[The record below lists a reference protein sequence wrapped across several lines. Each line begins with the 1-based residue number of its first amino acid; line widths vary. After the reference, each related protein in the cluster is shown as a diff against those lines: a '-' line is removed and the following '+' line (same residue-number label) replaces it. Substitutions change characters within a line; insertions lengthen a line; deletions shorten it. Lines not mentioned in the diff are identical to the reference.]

1 MRRAYPYLRRMRSVA
16 GLAIVAFGLMAVPAS
31 GQPALNAVT
40 AVAAAASAKTGA
52 QQPNASPAAPAGD
65 LQNLVGIL
73 QNDKQRTQL
82 INELQALIA
91 AQKGAGPATGTALSA
106 APAAESEAPS
116 VVEGVAAKFGEIA
129 NETLNII
136 GIARAAPSAIRW
148 IKAQATSARARS
160 AWLDALT
167 RLAIVFVGATIAAI
181 AAGRLLRPMRAR
193 IVARHREQFLRWLP
207 QFVIMLVLAW
217 VPIAVFV
224 AVATLV
230 LAALAPIWPARP
242 IAAVAIAAI
251 LRSQAL
257 MAAAWVMLLSPVYL
271 YFLRLGEESRTYVY
285 IWTRRF
291 VFWAVYGFAA
301 AQLLTLLGAP
311 AAIDDLILRLTTIV
325 LAGLAIVVV
334 LQNHAAVSAIL
345 RSDPEAAPSTGLF
358 HTVRSGLADI
368 WHILAIL
375 YILGSFGSYIVDLHG
390 GVGFVLRA
398 TGASLA
404 VLVGAAFATRLV
416 HILNRRG
423 FELSGDWRRRFPGL
437 PNRANRYLPA
447 LVFGISAVI
456 YTLAVVLLL
465 QAWGVDVIGWLEQ
478 QPVRQT
484 LGTLVSIAFVV
495 VIAVIVWELVNAAVE
510 RALTGGSPVRQAQ
523 VGARLR
529 TLLPLARSTILIA
542 IITMAGIII
551 LSQLGVNIGPLL
563 AGAGIIGIAV
573 GLGSQQLVRDIINGL
588 FILIENTVAI
598 GDFVDIGGGHAGTV
612 EELTIRSMRLRDGA
626 GAVHTVPFSSVT
638 MIVNTNRGI
647 GNAGVSVNLALG
659 EDTDSAARLLAE
671 IASAMRQEPEFKP
684 HMLSDLQYW
693 GVDRVEGQ
701 SVTLVGQIVCTDKG
715 RWPVQ
720 REFNRRVMR
729 RFQAEGIALAL
740 PAQTVFVREPEIVA
754 EAHAGDPSQV
764 TRFRAPRDRG

>member
-1 MRRAYPYLRRMRSVA
+1 MRSIA
-16 GLAIVAFGLMAVPAS
+16 WLAIVALGLVAVPVW
-31 GQPALNAVT
+31 GQPSLNPVA
-40 AVAAAASAKTGA
+40 AIAAAANAKTGA
-52 QQPNASPAAPAGD
+52 QQPTASQAFPSGD
-65 LQNLVGIL
+65 LQSLVSTL

-91 AQKGAGPATGTALSA
+91 AQKSA
-106 APAAESEAPS
+106 APATNSATSPPPATESEAPGL
-116 VVEGVAAKFGEIA
+116 VEGLAAKFGDIA
-129 NETLNII
+129 SETLDVV
-136 GIARAAPSAIRW
+136 GIARAAPSAVRW
-148 IKAQATSARARS
+148 FEAQAYSPTARRI
-160 AWLDALT
+160 WLDALT
-167 RLAIVFVGATIAAI
+167 RLAIVFVAATIAAI
-181 AAGRLLRPMRAR
+181 AAGWLLRPVRAR
-193 IVARHREQFLRWLP
+193 IVARHSREFGRWLA
-207 QFVIMLVLAW
+207 QFIIMLVLVW
-217 VPIAVFV
+217 VPIAVFA

-230 LAALAPIWPARP
+230 LAALAPAWPARP
-242 IAAVAIAAI
+242 IAAIGIAAI

-257 MAAAWVMLLSPVYL
+257 LAAAWVILLSPVHP

-291 VFWAVYGFAA
+291 VCWAVYGFAA
-301 AQLLTLLGAP
+301 AQLARMLGAH
-311 AAIDDLILRLTTIV
+311 ATVEDLILRLTTIV

-334 LQNHAAVSAIL
+334 LQNHAAVSNLL
-345 RSDPEAAPSTGLF
+345 RSGPEAARSTSLF
-358 HTVRSGLADI
+358 NAMRSGLADI

-375 YILGSFGSYIVDLHG
+375 YILGSFGSYLVDLHG

-398 TGASLA
+398 TVASLA
-404 VLVGAAFATRLV
+404 VLVGAAFATRFTHL
-416 HILNRRG
+416 LNHRG

-447 LVFGISAVI
+447 LVFGISTIIYAV
-456 YTLAVVLLL
+456 AVLLLL
-465 QAWGVDVIGWLEQ
+465 QAWGVDVFGWLAQ
-478 QPVRQT
+478 QPVRET
-484 LGTLVSIAFVV
+484 LGSLLSIAFVV

-510 RALTGGSPVRQAQ
+510 RALTGGNPVRQAQ
-523 VGARLR
+523 VSARLR

-563 AGAGIIGIAV
+563 AGAGIIGIAI

-647 GNAGVSVNLALG
+647 GNAGVSLNLALG
-659 EDTDSAARLLAE
+659 EDTDSAARILAE
-671 IASAMRQEPEFKP
+671 VASAMRQEPEFKP

-693 GVDRVEGQ
+693 GVDKVEGQ
-701 SVTLVGQIVCTDKG
+701 SVTLVGQIICTDKG

-740 PAQTVFVREPEIVA
+740 PTQTVFVRERESMA
-754 EAHAGDPSQV
+754 ETLAGDPSQV
-764 TRFRAPRDRG
+764 TPFRAPRDRG

>member
-1 MRRAYPYLRRMRSVA
+1 MRRACPYLRRMRSIA
-16 GLAIVAFGLMAVPAS
+16 WLAIVAFGLVAVPVSA
-31 GQPALNAVT
+31 QPSLNAVT
-40 AVAAAASAKTGA
+40 AIAAAANAKTGA
-52 QQPNASPAAPAGD
+52 AAPAASQKPPAGD

-73 QNDKQRTQL
+73 QNDQQRTQL

-91 AQKGAGPATGTALSA
+91 AQKGAAPATSPAKSA
-106 APAAESEAPS
+106 APAIESEVPG
-116 VVEGVAAKFGEIA
+116 VVEGLAAKFGDIA
-129 NETLNII
+129 KETLDII
-136 GIARAAPSAIRW
+136 GIARAAPSAVRW
-148 IKAQATSARARS
+148 FEAQAASPTAQT

-167 RLAIVFVGATIAAI
+167 RLAIVFVAATLVAI
-181 AAGRLLRPMRAR
+181 AAGRLLRPLRAR
-193 IVARHREQFLRWLP
+193 IVARHSEQFLRWLA

-230 LAALAPIWPARP
+230 LAALAPAWPARP
-242 IAAVAIAAI
+242 IAAIAIAAI

-257 MAAAWVMLLSPVYL
+257 LAAAWVVLLSPVYP
-271 YFLRLGEESRTYVY
+271 YFLRLSEESRTYVY

-291 VFWAVYGFAA
+291 VCWAVYGFAT
-301 AQLLTLLGAP
+301 AQLVTMLGAH
-311 AAIDDLILRLTTIV
+311 AAVEDLILRLTTIV
-325 LAGLAIVVV
+325 VAGLAIVVV
-334 LQNHAAVSAIL
+334 LQNHAAVSDLL
-345 RSDPEAAPSTGLF
+345 RSGPEAARSTGVF
-358 HTVRSGLADI
+358 NTIRSGLADI
-368 WHILAIL
+368 WHVLAIL
-375 YILGSFGSYIVDLHG
+375 YILGSFGSYLVDLHG

-398 TGASLA
+398 TVASLA
-404 VLVGAAFATRLV
+404 VLIGAAFATRLV

-423 FELSGDWRRRFPGL
+423 FELTGDWRRRFPGL

-447 LVFGISAVI
+447 LVFGISTVI
-456 YTLAVVLLL
+456 YTVAVLLLL
-465 QAWGVDVIGWLEQ
+465 QAWGVDVFGWLEQ
-478 QPVRQT
+478 QPVRET
-484 LGTLVSIAFVV
+484 LGSLISIAFVV

-510 RALTGGSPVRQAQ
+510 RALTGGGPVRQAQ
-523 VGARLR
+523 VSARLR

-542 IITMAGIII
+542 IITMAGIIV

-563 AGAGIIGIAV
+563 AGAGIIGIAI
-573 GLGSQQLVRDIINGL
+573 GLGSQQLVRDVINGL

-659 EDTDSAARLLAE
+659 EDTDGAARILAE
-671 IASAMRQEPEFKP
+671 IASAMRQEPEFKR

-693 GVDRVEGQ
+693 GVDKVEGQ
-701 SVTLVGQIVCTDKG
+701 SVTLVGQIVCTDAG

-729 RFQAEGIALAL
+729 RFQSEGIALAL
-740 PAQTVFVREPEIVA
+740 PAQTVFVREQEGVA
-754 EAHAGDPSQV
+754 EARAGDPSQV